1 MKSSLVGV
9 KKPNIFKLT
18 KAGHYLNLNL
28 LFQSQD
34 RIVVSH
40 SFIVGRKGKVAR
52 SWYFSPRITALFAE
66 VFSKRSV
73 LRALIV
79 GGNLPIFRLIC
90 SMSTYCVPCIW
101 QTCSKGQFEA
111 NPGASKDT
119 DRSSRFNFRIYH
131 LIKVSFPLCF
141 HSRFFYRLAIK
152 S

>member
-79 GGNLPIFRLIC
+79 VGNLPIFRLIC
-90 SMSTYCVPCIW
+90 SMSTYCVPAFGKLVQRANLR
-101 QTCSKGQFEA
+101 QTLGPA
-111 NPGASKDT
+111 RTLTGAPGST
-119 DRSSRFNFRIYH
+119 SEFIILLRFLSHCVFT
-131 LIKVSFPLCF
+131 PD
-141 HSRFFYRLAIK
+141 FFTGWP
-152 S
+152 